1 MVAYSNFIKRLY
13 ISLQLM
19 ELDFINNVNEF
30 DESVV
35 RLYNFNRD
43 EAILFRDLIQ
53 IVIIENTTR
62 LDLSSIPFIE
72 NRNCNLILGLFKTDE
87 GILSS
92 DHETFYCALT
102 KEAYVTMI
110 SLLDPF
116 CIKDRKG
123 YQYLYDID
131 NPIDFLFSP
140 AGSW

>member
-1 MVAYSNFIKRLY
+1 
-13 ISLQLM
+13 M

-35 RLYNFNRD
+35 RLYNFNKE

-53 IVIIENTTR
+53 TVIIENTTR

-72 NRNCNLILGLFKTDE
+72 NRNCNLILGHFKTDE
-87 GILSS
+87 GIISS
-92 DHETFYCALT
+92 DHNTFYCALT
-102 KEAYVTMI
+102 KEAYITMI
-110 SLLDPF
+110 SLLEPF
-116 CIKDRKG
+116 CIKETKG

-140 AGSW
+140 AGTW

>member
-13 ISLQLM
+13 LSLQLM

-35 RLYNFNRD
+35 RLYNFNRE

-92 DHETFYCALT
+92 DHKTFYCALT
-102 KEAYVTMI
+102 KEAYITMI
-110 SLLDPF
+110 GLLEPF
-116 CIKDRKG
+116 CTKETKG